1 MNISELA
8 KFRGG
13 VSADTISELTS
24 ASGVTIDGLL
34 IKDSGI
40 QETGTV
46 ISDGS
51 ANAALAVES
60 GGGLNLTGNSSTS
73 AMASGKIGQMFG
85 TTRSGTNGDSAST
98 RSATALLSTEAAVL
112 SITLNKGKY
121 LLSYIV
127 TGYNPDAT
135 AGSVYTYVRIGGT
148 AVTRQPRIA
157 APSGSRM
164 VNGMYG
170 IPIDIYADGT
180 VVDVVAAMAG
190 LVGTWGDADH
200 EMWVVRR
207 S

>member
-1 MNISELA
+1 MSTKPIKQYATLTDEAGVDAVTVDTS
-8 KFRGG
+8 GG
-13 VSADTISELTS
+13 TN
-24 ASGVTIDGLL
+24 VT
-34 IKDSGI
+34 
-40 QETGTV
+40 
-46 ISDGS
+46 GS
-51 ANAALAVES
+51 A
-60 GGGLNLTGNSSTS
+60 STS
-73 AMASGKIGQMFG
+73 AAASGKIGQMFG
-85 TTRSGTNGDSAST
+85 TTRSGTNGASAST
-98 RSATALLSTEAAVL
+98 RSTTALLSTEAAVL

-170 IPIDIYADGT
+170 IPIDIYADNT
-180 VVDVVAAMAG
+180 VVDVVSAMAG
-190 LVGTWGDADH
+190 LVGTWGDPDH